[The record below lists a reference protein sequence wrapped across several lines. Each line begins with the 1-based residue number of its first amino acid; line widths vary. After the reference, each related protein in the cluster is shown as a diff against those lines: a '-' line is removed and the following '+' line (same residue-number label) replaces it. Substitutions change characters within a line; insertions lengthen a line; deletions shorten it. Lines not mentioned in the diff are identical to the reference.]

1 MKSSSGVRPALTD
14 ARPMVALYRTFD
26 YKI

>member
-14 ARPMVALYRTFD
+14 ARAMVALYRAFD
-26 YKI
+26 YNI